1 MAEKENQQKKKILII
16 DDEVLNRAILED
28 YLSDFGY
35 EIYMAS
41 NGSEGV
47 DMLTKTSPDLVLLD
61 IKMPDKDGFQT
72 LEEIK
77 RSPGFANIPVLFIS
91 ALNRS
96 NLKVKGL
103 ELGAEDYITRP
114 FDKAE
119 LLARIRAALRRTNLQ
134 FQDGRKMEGDLS
146 DLGLIELLQPLALGK
161 KTAAVKLKDIDAEVI
176 IEEGRL
182 VHVRQGHF
190 TGRDALNRV
199 LLAEKGEFSVIF
211 NKIPAN
217 ISKQPVELIK
227 AMMDS
232 LAYIDEIKTLME
244 KFVLDSGI
252 QNPHVVITPEIKKR
266 KGTEKFKENQAIPL
280 VNLVISLEGDLKE
293 IVQFLLKMHK
303 DDTLKLKPGAEI
315 NNIVDNK

>member
-47 DMLTKTSPDLVLLD
+47 DMLAKTAPDLVLLD

-77 RSPGFANIPVLFIS
+77 RSPEFANIPVLFIS

>member
-47 DMLTKTSPDLVLLD
+47 DMLAKTSPDLVLLD

-190 TGRDALNRV
+190 TGRDALNRI
-199 LLAEKGEFSVIF
+199 LLVEKGEFSVIF

-303 DDTLKLKPGAEI
+303 DDTLKLKPGTEI

>member
-47 DMLTKTSPDLVLLD
+47 DMLAKTAPDLVLLD

-77 RSPGFANIPVLFIS
+77 RSPEFANIPVLFIS

-199 LLAEKGEFSVIF
+199 LLVEKGEFSVIF

>member
-1 MAEKENQQKKKILII
+1 MAKKENEPKKKILII
-16 DDEVLNRAILED
+16 DDEAVNRAILED

-35 EIYMAS
+35 EIYLAS
-41 NGSEGV
+41 SGNEGV
-47 DMLTKTSPDLVLLD
+47 DMLARTTPDLVLLD
-61 IKMPDKDGFQT
+61 IKMPGKDGFQT

-77 RSPGFANIPVLFIS
+77 RNPGFSNIPVLFLS
-91 ALNRS
+91 ALDRS

-119 LLARIRAALRRTNLQ
+119 LLARIRAALRRTHPR
-134 FQDGRKMEGDLS
+134 FQDGGKMEGDLS

-161 KTAAVKLKDIDAEVI
+161 KTAAVKLKDVDAEVI
-176 IEEGRL
+176 IEEGQL
-182 VHVRQGHF
+182 VHVRQGRF
-190 TGRDALNRV
+190 TDREALNRI
-199 LLAEKGEFSVIF
+199 LLVEKGKFSVVF

-217 ISKQPVELIK
+217 ISKQPLDPVK

-252 QNPHVVITPEIKKR
+252 QNPYVIITPGIKKH
-266 KGTEKFKENQAIPL
+266 KGAENFKENQAIPL
-280 VNLVISLEGDLKE
+280 VNLVITLEGELKE
-293 IVQFLLKMHK
+293 IVQLLLQMHQ
-303 DDTLKLKPGAEI
+303 DNTLKLKPGAEI
-315 NNIVDNK
+315 NNFIDNI

>member
-1 MAEKENQQKKKILII
+1 MAEKESEKKKKILII
-16 DDEVLNRAILED
+16 DDEALNRAILED
-28 YLSDFGY
+28 YLSSFGY

-47 DMLTKTSPDLVLLD
+47 DMLAKTAPDLVLLD

-77 RSPGFANIPVLFIS
+77 RSPGFSNIPVLFIS

-134 FQDGRKMEGDLS
+134 FQNGRKMEGDLS

-176 IEEGRL
+176 IEAGHL
-182 VHVRQGHF
+182 VHVRQGQF
-190 TGRDALNRV
+190 TGRDALNRI
-199 LLAEKGEFSVIF
+199 LLVEKGEFSVVF
-211 NKIPAN
+211 NKIPDN
-217 ISKQPVELIK
+217 ISKDPVEPMK
-227 AMMDS
+227 AIMDS

-244 KFVLDSGI
+244 KFTLDSGI
-252 QNPHVVITPEIKKR
+252 QNPYVVITTGIKKR
-266 KGTEKFKENQAIPL
+266 KGTENFKENQAIPL
-280 VNLVISLEGDLKE
+280 INLVISLEGDLKE
-293 IVQFLLKMHK
+293 SVQFLLKMHK

>member
-1 MAEKENQQKKKILII
+1 MAEKKIKQKKKILII
-16 DDEVLNRAILED
+16 DDEAVNRAILED
-28 YLSDFGY
+28 YLSNFGY

-47 DMLTKTSPDLVLLD
+47 DMLAKTAPDLVLLD

-77 RSPGFANIPVLFIS
+77 RSPGFSNIPVLFLS

-134 FQDGRKMEGDLS
+134 FQDGRKLEGNLS
-146 DLGLIELLQPLALGK
+146 DLGLIELLQPFEMGM
-161 KTAAVKLKDIDAEVI
+161 KTAAVNLKDIDAEVV
-176 IEEGRL
+176 IEEGLL
-182 VHVRQGHF
+182 VHVRQGRF
-190 TGRDALNRV
+190 TGRDALNRI
-199 LLAEKGEFSVIF
+199 LLVEKGEFSVVF

-217 ISKQPVELIK
+217 ISKQPFEPMK

-232 LAYIDEIKTLME
+232 LAYIDEIKILME
-244 KFVLDSGI
+244 KFVMDSGI
-252 QNPHVVITPEIKKR
+252 QNPYVVITPEIKKR
-266 KGTEKFKENQAIPL
+266 KGAESFKENQAIPL
-280 VNLVISLEGDLKE
+280 VNLVISLVGDLKE

-303 DDTLKLKPGAEI
+303 GNTLKLKPGAEI

>member
-47 DMLTKTSPDLVLLD
+47 DMLAKTSPDLVLLD

-161 KTAAVKLKDIDAEVI
+161 KTAAVKLNDIDAEVI

-190 TGRDALNRV
+190 TGRDALNRI
-199 LLAEKGEFSVIF
+199 LLVEKGEFSVIF

-244 KFVLDSGI
+244 KFVMDSGI
-252 QNPHVVITPEIKKR
+252 QNPHIVITPEIKKR

-303 DDTLKLKPGAEI
+303 DTTLKLKPGAEI

>member
-47 DMLTKTSPDLVLLD
+47 DMLAKTAPDLVLLD

-77 RSPGFANIPVLFIS
+77 RSPEFANIPVLFIS

-199 LLAEKGEFSVIF
+199 LLVEKGEFSVIF

-252 QNPHVVITPEIKKR
+252 QNPHVVITPGIKKR

-303 DDTLKLKPGAEI
+303 DDTLKLKPGTEI

>member
-1 MAEKENQQKKKILII
+1 MIEKENEQKKKILII
-16 DDEVLNRAILED
+16 DDEAVNRAILED

-47 DMLTKTSPDLVLLD
+47 DMLAKTTPDLVLLD

-77 RSPGFANIPVLFIS
+77 RSPGFANIPVLFLS

-119 LLARIRAALRRTNLQ
+119 LLARIRAALRRTDLQ

-146 DLGLIELLQPLALGK
+146 DLGLIELLQPFALGK

-176 IEEGRL
+176 IEEGLL
-182 VHVRQGHF
+182 VHVRQGRF
-190 TGRDALNRV
+190 TASDALNRI
-199 LLAEKGEFSVIF
+199 LLVEKGEFSVVF

-217 ISKQPVELIK
+217 ISKQPVELMN
-227 AMMDS
+227 AMMDA

-244 KFVLDSGI
+244 KFALDSGV
-252 QNPHVVITPEIKKR
+252 QNLHVVITPEIKKR

-293 IVQFLLKMHK
+293 TVQFLLKMHQ
-303 DDTLKLKPGAEI
+303 DNTLKLKPGAEI
-315 NNIVDNK
+315 SDIDDNK

>member
-1 MAEKENQQKKKILII
+1 MAEKESKQKKKILII
-16 DDEVLNRAILED
+16 DDEAVNRAILED
-28 YLSDFGY
+28 YLSNFGY

-41 NGSEGV
+41 NGSEGM
-47 DMLTKTSPDLVLLD
+47 DMLTKTKPDLVLLD

-72 LEEIK
+72 LAEIK
-77 RSPGFANIPVLFIS
+77 RSPGFSSIPVLFLS
-91 ALNRS
+91 SLNRS

-134 FQDGRKMEGDLS
+134 FQDGHKLEGNLS
-146 DLGLIELLQPLALGK
+146 DLGLIELLQPFEMGK

-182 VHVRQGHF
+182 VHVRQGRF
-190 TGRDALNRV
+190 TGSDALNRI
-199 LLAEKGEFSVIF
+199 LLVEKGEFSVVF

-217 ISKQPVELIK
+217 ISKQPVEPMK

-244 KFVLDSGI
+244 KFVLESGI
-252 QNPHVVITPEIKKR
+252 QNPYVVITPEIKKR
-266 KGTEKFKENQAIPL
+266 KGAENFKENQAIPL
-280 VNLVISLEGDLKE
+280 VNLVISLVGDLKE
-293 IVQFLLKMHK
+293 IVQFLLKKHK

>member
-1 MAEKENQQKKKILII
+1 MAEKKSEKKKKILII
-16 DDEVLNRAILED
+16 DDEAVNRAILED
-28 YLSDFGY
+28 YLSNFGY
-35 EIYMAS
+35 EIYMAG

-47 DMLTKTSPDLVLLD
+47 DMLAKTAPDLVLLD

-77 RSPGFANIPVLFIS
+77 RSPGFSNIPVLFLS

-119 LLARIRAALRRTNLQ
+119 LLARIRAALRRTKLQ

-182 VHVRQGHF
+182 VHVRQGRF
-190 TGRDALNRV
+190 TGSDALNRI
-199 LLAEKGEFSVIF
+199 LLVEKGEFSVLF

-217 ISKQPVELIK
+217 INKQPVEPMK

-244 KFVLDSGI
+244 KFVLDSSI
-252 QNPHVVITPEIKKR
+252 QNPYVVITPEIKKR
-266 KGTEKFKENQAIPL
+266 KGTENFKKNQAIPL
-280 VNLVISLEGDLKE
+280 ENLVISLEGDLKE

-303 DDTLKLKPGAEI
+303 DNTLKLKPGAE
-315 NNIVDNK
+315 NNNVVDNK

>member
-16 DDEVLNRAILED
+16 DDEAVNRAILED
-28 YLSDFGY
+28 YLSSFGY

-47 DMLTKTSPDLVLLD
+47 DMLAKTAPDLVLLD

-77 RSPGFANIPVLFIS
+77 RSPGFSNIPVLFIS

-119 LLARIRAALRRTNLQ
+119 LLARIRAALRRTKPR
-134 FQDGRKMEGDLS
+134 FQDGRKMKGDLS
-146 DLGLIELLQPLALGK
+146 DLGLIELLQPFEMGK

-182 VHVRQGHF
+182 VHVRQGRF
-190 TGRDALNRV
+190 TGKDALNRI
-199 LLAEKGEFSVIF
+199 LLVEKGKFSVVF

-217 ISKQPVELIK
+217 ISKEPVEPMK

-244 KFVLDSGI
+244 KFILDSGI
-252 QNPHVVITPEIKKR
+252 QNPYAVITPEIKNR
-266 KGTEKFKENQAIPL
+266 KGTENFKENQAIPL
-280 VNLVISLEGDLKE
+280 ADLVITLEGDLKE

>member
-47 DMLTKTSPDLVLLD
+47 DMLAKTAPDLVLLD

-161 KTAAVKLKDIDAEVI
+161 KTAAVKLNDIDAEVI

-190 TGRDALNRV
+190 TGRDALNRI
-199 LLAEKGEFSVIF
+199 LLVEKGEFSVIF

-244 KFVLDSGI
+244 KFVMDSGI
-252 QNPHVVITPEIKKR
+252 QNPHIVITPEIKKR

-303 DDTLKLKPGAEI
+303 DTTLKLKPGAEI

>member
-1 MAEKENQQKKKILII
+1 MAEKENEKKKKILII
-16 DDEVLNRAILED
+16 DDEVVNRAILEE

-47 DMLTKTSPDLVLLD
+47 DMLAKTAPDLVLLD

-72 LEEIK
+72 LAEIK
-77 RSPGFANIPVLFIS
+77 RSPGFANIPVLFLS

-119 LLARIRAALRRTNLQ
+119 LLARIRAALRRTHLQ

-161 KTAAVKLKDIDAEVI
+161 KTAAVKLKDIDADVI

-182 VHVRQGHF
+182 VHVKQGHF
-190 TGRDALNRV
+190 TGRDALNRI
-199 LLAEKGEFSVIF
+199 LLVEKGEFSVVF

-217 ISKQPVELIK
+217 ISKQPVEPMK

-244 KFVLDSGI
+244 KFVLDSGV
-252 QNPHVVITPEIKKR
+252 QNPYVVITPGIKKR
-266 KGTEKFKENQAIPL
+266 KGTENFKENQAIPL
-280 VNLVISLEGDLKE
+280 INLVISLEGDLKE
-293 IVQFLLKMHK
+293 IVQFLLTMHK
-303 DDTLKLKPGAEI
+303 DNTLKLNPGAEI

>member
-1 MAEKENQQKKKILII
+1 MSEKENQQKKKILII

-47 DMLTKTSPDLVLLD
+47 DMLAKTSPDLVLLD

-190 TGRDALNRV
+190 TGRDALNRI
-199 LLAEKGEFSVIF
+199 LLVEKGEFSVIF

-217 ISKQPVELIK
+217 INKQPVELIK

-252 QNPHVVITPEIKKR
+252 QNPHIVITPGIKKR

-293 IVQFLLKMHK
+293 IVQFLLKMHN
-303 DDTLKLKPGAEI
+303 DTLKLKPGAEI

>member
-47 DMLTKTSPDLVLLD
+47 DMLAKTAPDLVLLD

-190 TGRDALNRV
+190 TGRDALNRI
-199 LLAEKGEFSVIF
+199 LLVEKGEFSVIF

-244 KFVLDSGI
+244 KFVMDSGI
-252 QNPHVVITPEIKKR
+252 QNPHIVITPEIKKR

-303 DDTLKLKPGAEI
+303 DTTLKLKPGAEI

>member
-1 MAEKENQQKKKILII
+1 MAEKENQKKKKILII
-16 DDEVLNRAILED
+16 DDEAVNRAILED
-28 YLSDFGY
+28 YLSSFGY

-47 DMLTKTSPDLVLLD
+47 DMLAKTTPDLVLLD

-114 FDKAE
+114 FDRAE
-119 LLARIRAALRRTNLQ
+119 LLARIRAALRRTDLQ

-146 DLGLIELLQPLALGK
+146 DMGLIELLQPFALGK

-176 IEEGRL
+176 IEEGHM
-182 VHVRQGHF
+182 VYVRQSRF
-190 TGRDALNRV
+190 TGSDALNRI
-199 LLAEKGEFSVIF
+199 LLLEKGEFSVVF

-217 ISKQPVELIK
+217 ISKQPVELMN

-244 KFVLDSGI
+244 KFVQDSGV
-252 QNPHVVITPEIKKR
+252 QNPHVVITPGIKKR

-293 IVQFLLKMHK
+293 SVQFLLKLHK
-303 DDTLKLKPGAEI
+303 DNTLKLKPGTEI

>member
-1 MAEKENQQKKKILII
+1 MIEKENEQKKKILII
-16 DDEVLNRAILED
+16 DDEAVNRAILED

-47 DMLTKTSPDLVLLD
+47 DMLAKTTPDLVLLD

-77 RSPGFANIPVLFIS
+77 RSPGFANIPVLFLS

-119 LLARIRAALRRTNLQ
+119 LLARIRAALRRTDLQ

-146 DLGLIELLQPLALGK
+146 DLGLVELLQPFALGK

-182 VHVRQGHF
+182 VHVRQGRF
-190 TGRDALNRV
+190 TGSDALNRI
-199 LLAEKGEFSVIF
+199 LLVEKGEFSVVF

-217 ISKQPVELIK
+217 ISKIPVELMNV
-227 AMMDS
+227 MMDS

-244 KFVLDSGI
+244 KFALDSGM
-252 QNPHVVITPEIKKR
+252 QNPHVVITPGLKKR

-280 VNLVISLEGDLKE
+280 VNLAISLEGDLKE
-293 IVQFLLKMHK
+293 IVQFLLKMHQ
-303 DDTLKLKPGAEI
+303 DNTLKLKSGTEI
-315 NNIVDNK
+315 SNIDDNK

>member
-1 MAEKENQQKKKILII
+1 MAKKENEPKKKILII
-16 DDEVLNRAILED
+16 DDEIVNRAILED
-28 YLSDFGY
+28 YLADFGY

-41 NGSEGV
+41 NGGEGI
-47 DMLTKTSPDLVLLD
+47 DMLAKITPDLVLLD

-77 RSPGFANIPVLFIS
+77 RSPGFANIPVLFLS

-134 FQDGRKMEGDLS
+134 FPDGRKMEGDLS

-182 VHVRQGHF
+182 VHVRQGRF
-190 TGRDALNRV
+190 TGRDALNRI
-199 LLAEKGEFSVIF
+199 LLVEKGEFSVVF

-232 LAYIDEIKTLME
+232 LAYIDEIKTLLE
-244 KFVLDSGI
+244 KFVQDSGV
-252 QNPHVVITPEIKKR
+252 QNPHVVITPAIKNL
-266 KGTEKFKENQAIPL
+266 KGTDKFKENQEIPL
-280 VNLVISLEGDLKE
+280 INLVISLEGDLKE
-293 IVQFLLKMHK
+293 IVQSLARMQK
-303 DDTLKLKPGAEI
+303 DTTLKLKPGADI
-315 NNIVDNK
+315 NNIVDKK

>member
-1 MAEKENQQKKKILII
+1 MIEKENEQKKKILII
-16 DDEVLNRAILED
+16 DDEAVNRAILED

-47 DMLTKTSPDLVLLD
+47 DMLAKTTPDLVLLD

-77 RSPGFANIPVLFIS
+77 RSPGFANIPVLFLS

-119 LLARIRAALRRTNLQ
+119 LLARIRAALRRTDLQ

-146 DLGLIELLQPLALGK
+146 DLGLVELLQPFALGK

-182 VHVRQGHF
+182 VHVRQGRF
-190 TGRDALNRV
+190 TGSDALNRI
-199 LLAEKGEFSVIF
+199 LLVEKGEFSVVF

-217 ISKQPVELIK
+217 ISKIPVELMNV
-227 AMMDS
+227 MMDS

-244 KFVLDSGI
+244 KFALDSGM
-252 QNPHVVITPEIKKR
+252 QNPHVVITPGLKKR

-293 IVQFLLKMHK
+293 IVQFLLKMHQ
-303 DDTLKLKPGAEI
+303 DNTLKLKSGTEI
-315 NNIVDNK
+315 SNIDDNK

>member
-41 NGSEGV
+41 NGSDGV
-47 DMLTKTSPDLVLLD
+47 DMLAKTSPDLVLLD

-77 RSPGFANIPVLFIS
+77 RSPEFANIPVLFIS

-190 TGRDALNRV
+190 TGRDALNRI
-199 LLAEKGEFSVIF
+199 LLVEKGEFSVIF

>member
-1 MAEKENQQKKKILII
+1 MAEKENEQKKKILII
-16 DDEVLNRAILED
+16 DDEAVNRAILED
-28 YLSDFGY
+28 YLSNFGY

-47 DMLTKTSPDLVLLD
+47 DMLAKTAPDLVLLD

-77 RSPGFANIPVLFIS
+77 RTPGFSNIPVLFLS

-119 LLARIRAALRRTNLQ
+119 LLARIRAALRRTNLP
-134 FQDGRKMEGDLS
+134 FQEGRKMEGDLS
-146 DLGLIELLQPLALGK
+146 DLGLIELLQPFAMGK
-161 KTAAVKLKDIDAEVI
+161 KTAAVKLTDIDAEVI
-176 IEEGRL
+176 IEAGRL
-182 VHVRQGHF
+182 VHVRQGRF
-190 TGRDALNRV
+190 TGRDALNRI
-199 LLAEKGEFSVIF
+199 LLVEKGEFSVVF

-217 ISKQPVELIK
+217 ISKQPVEPMK

-252 QNPHVVITPEIKKR
+252 QNPHVIITPEIKKR
-266 KGTEKFKENQAIPL
+266 NGAQSFKENQAIPL
-280 VNLVISLEGDLKE
+280 VDLVISLVGDLKE
-293 IVQFLLKMHK
+293 VVQFLLKMYK
-303 DDTLKLKPGAEI
+303 DNTLKLKPGAEI
-315 NNIVDNK
+315 NNRVDNK

>member
-1 MAEKENQQKKKILII
+1 MAEKESEQKKKILII
-16 DDEVLNRAILED
+16 DDEAVNRAILED
-28 YLSDFGY
+28 YLSNFGY

-41 NGSEGV
+41 NGSEGM
-47 DMLTKTSPDLVLLD
+47 DMLAKNAPDLVLLD

-77 RSPGFANIPVLFIS
+77 RSPGFSNIPVLFLS

-119 LLARIRAALRRTNLQ
+119 LLARIRAALRRTSLQ
-134 FQDGRKMEGDLS
+134 FQEGRKMEGDLS

-161 KTAAVKLKDIDAEVI
+161 KTAAVKLKDIDAEVM

-182 VHVRQGHF
+182 VHVQQGRF
-190 TGRDALNRV
+190 TGRDALNRI
-199 LLAEKGEFSVIF
+199 LLVEKGKFSVVF
-211 NKIPAN
+211 NKIPAK
-217 ISKQPVELIK
+217 ISKQPVELMK
-227 AMMDS
+227 AIMDS
-232 LAYIDEIKTLME
+232 LAYLDEIKTLME

-252 QNPHVVITPEIKKR
+252 QDPYVVITPEIKKR
-266 KGTEKFKENQAIPL
+266 KGTENFKENQAIDL
-280 VNLVISLEGDLKE
+280 ENLVISLEGDLKE
-293 IVQFLLKMHK
+293 IAQFLLKMHK
-303 DDTLKLKPGAEI
+303 NSTLELKPGPEI
-315 NNIVDNK
+315 NKVVDNK

>member
-1 MAEKENQQKKKILII
+1 MIEKENEQKKKILII
-16 DDEVLNRAILED
+16 DDEAVNRAILED

-47 DMLTKTSPDLVLLD
+47 DMLAKATPDLVLLD

-77 RSPGFANIPVLFIS
+77 RSPGFANIPVLFLS

-119 LLARIRAALRRTNLQ
+119 LLARIRAALRRTDLQ

-146 DLGLIELLQPLALGK
+146 DLGLIELLQPFALGK

-182 VHVRQGHF
+182 VHVRQGRF
-190 TGRDALNRV
+190 TGSDALNRI
-199 LLAEKGEFSVIF
+199 LLVEKGEFSVVF

-217 ISKQPVELIK
+217 ISKIPVELMN
-227 AMMDS
+227 AVMDS

-244 KFVLDSGI
+244 KFVLDSGM
-252 QNPHVVITPEIKKR
+252 QNPHVVITPGLKKR

-293 IVQFLLKMHK
+293 IVQFLLKMHQ
-303 DDTLKLKPGAEI
+303 DNTLKLKPGAEI
-315 NNIVDNK
+315 SDIDDNK

>member
-1 MAEKENQQKKKILII
+1 
-16 DDEVLNRAILED
+16 
-28 YLSDFGY
+28 
-35 EIYMAS
+35 
-41 NGSEGV
+41 
-47 DMLTKTSPDLVLLD
+47 MLAKTAPDLVLLD

-77 RSPGFANIPVLFIS
+77 RTPGFSNIPVLFIS

-161 KTAAVKLKDIDAEVI
+161 KTAAVNLKDIDAEVI

-182 VHVRQGHF
+182 VHVKQGHF
-190 TGRDALNRV
+190 TGRDALNRI
-199 LLAEKGEFSVIF
+199 LLVEKGEFSVVF

-217 ISKQPVELIK
+217 ISKQPVEPMK
-227 AMMDS
+227 AMTDS

-244 KFVLDSGI
+244 KFVKDSGI
-252 QNPHVVITPEIKKR
+252 QNPYVVITPEIKKC
-266 KGTEKFKENQAIPL
+266 KGGENFKENQAISL
-280 VNLVISLEGDLKE
+280 INLVISLEGDLKE

-303 DDTLKLKPGAEI
+303 DNTLQLKPGTEI

>member
-1 MAEKENQQKKKILII
+1 MAEKESEQKKKILII
-16 DDEVLNRAILED
+16 DDEAVNRAILED
-28 YLSDFGY
+28 YLSNFGY

-47 DMLTKTSPDLVLLD
+47 DMLAKTAPDLVLLD

-77 RSPGFANIPVLFIS
+77 RSPRFSNIPVLFLS

-146 DLGLIELLQPLALGK
+146 
-161 KTAAVKLKDIDAEVI
+161 
-176 IEEGRL
+176 
-182 VHVRQGHF
+182 
-190 TGRDALNRV
+190 
-199 LLAEKGEFSVIF
+199 FSFPV
-211 NKIPAN
+211 
-217 ISKQPVELIK
+217 QPV
-227 AMMDS
+227 
-232 LAYIDEIKTLME
+232 
-244 KFVLDSGI
+244 
-252 QNPHVVITPEIKKR
+252 
-266 KGTEKFKENQAIPL
+266 
-280 VNLVISLEGDLKE
+280 
-293 IVQFLLKMHK
+293 
-303 DDTLKLKPGAEI
+303 
-315 NNIVDNK
+315 